1 MKKLVLT
8 LVALVILSGKSDAQ
22 LYFPPLVGNTWDTVS
37 PQQLGWCTNRIDSLY
52 DLLQRNNTKA
62 FIILK
67 DGKIAI
73 EKYFDNF
80 TPDSVWYWASAGK
93 TITSFLV
100 GVAQQEG
107 KLSIYD
113 STSKYLGSGWTTC
126 PPAKEGLIT
135 IRHQLTMTTGLDYT
149 VPDDNCKLPAC
160 LKYKA
165 DAGNQ
170 WFYHNAAYL
179 LLQDVI
185 ESATGTTYQQYT
197 NSRLS
202 LKTGATGLW
211 YDGVFYSKPRS
222 MARFGLLMLN
232 HGIWKTDTLLKDTA
246 YYRQMMNTSQSL
258 NPSYGYLWWLNGKGS
273 YKLPGSTIT
282 FPGDLC
288 PPAPDEMVAGLGKN
302 DQKLYLWPSQNMVI
316 IRMGN
321 PASDSSLVPVVFDR
335 DLWAE
340 LNKLFCNTGT
350 GVKEAMRPEP
360 FHLYPNPVTNIL
372 HIETPDENSTWQIH
386 SAQGICVASGKTNGN
401 TWQLNTVDWANGLY
415 IFSTLNKLGEKST
428 SRFVVTH

>member
-1 MKKLVLT
+1 
-8 LVALVILSGKSDAQ
+8 
-22 LYFPPLVGNTWDTVS
+22 
-37 PQQLGWCTNRIDSLY
+37 
-52 DLLQRNNTKA
+52 
-62 FIILK
+62 
-67 DGKIAI
+67 
-73 EKYFDNF
+73 
-80 TPDSVWYWASAGK
+80 
-93 TITSFLV
+93 
-100 GVAQQEG
+100 
-107 KLSIYD
+107 
-113 STSKYLGSGWTTC
+113 
-126 PPAKEGLIT
+126 
-135 IRHQLTMTTGLDYT
+135 
-149 VPDDNCKLPAC
+149 DDNCKLPAC

-170 WFYHNAAYL
+170 WYYHNAAYL
-179 LLQDVI
+179 LLQDAI

-335 DLWAE
+335 DLWTE
-340 LNKLFCNTGT
+340 LNKLICNTGT
-350 GVKEAMRPEP
+350 GVKEVMRQES
-360 FHLYPNPVTNIL
+360 FQLYPNPVTNTL
-372 HIETPDENSTWQIH
+372 HIRTTHLNSTWQIY
-386 SAQGICVASGKTNGN
+386 SAQGVCVASGKTNGN
-401 TWQLNTVDWANGLY
+401 TWQLNTADWANGLY
-415 IFSTLNKLGEKST
+415 IFSTMNELGEKST
-428 SRFVVTH
+428 GRFVVTH

>member
-8 LVALVILSGKSDAQ
+8 LVALVTLCGKSNAQ
-22 LYFPPLVGNTWDTVS
+22 LYFPPLIGSTWDTVS

-80 TPDSVWYWASAGK
+80 TSDSVWYWASAGK

-135 IRHQLTMTTGLDYT
+135 IRHQLTMTTGLDYI

-160 LKYKA
+160 LKYRA

-170 WFYHNAAYL
+170 WYYHNAAYL

-185 ESATGTTYQQYT
+185 ESATGGTYQQYT
-197 NSRLS
+197 NSKLS
-202 LKTGATGLW
+202 LKTGVSGLW

-232 HGIWKTDTLLKDTA
+232 HGIWKNDTLLKDTA
-246 YYRQMMNTSQSL
+246 YYRQMMNTSQNL

-273 YKLPGSTIT
+273 YKLPGSTFT

-340 LNKLFCNTGT
+340 LNKLFCNTNT
-350 GVKEAMRPEP
+350 GVKDMPETNMTRV
-360 FHLYPNPVTNIL
+360 YPNPASGQITV
-372 HIETPDENSTWQIH
+372 ESTIKKGFWEMF
-386 SAQGICVASGKTNGN
+386 SSRGEVVAQGE
-401 TWQLNTVDWANGLY
+401 LNAETIMIPTTRLANGLY
-415 IFSTLNKLGEKST
+415 LFIMKDEFGKQSAERVIIHN
-428 SRFVVTH
+428 

>member
-1 MKKLVLT
+1 MKKLLLT
-8 LVALVILSGKSDAQ
+8 LVALVTLCGKSNAQ
-22 LYFPPLVGNTWDTVS
+22 LYFPPLVGSIWDTIR

-100 GVAQQEG
+100 GIAQQEG
-107 KLSIYD
+107 KLSISD
-113 STSKYLGSGWTTC
+113 STSKYLGSGWTTS

-149 VPDDNCKLPAC
+149 VPDDNCKLPTC

-170 WFYHNAAYL
+170 WYYHNAAYL

-185 ESATGTTYQQYT
+185 ESATGSTYQQYT
-197 NSRLS
+197 NSKLS
-202 LKTGATGLW
+202 LKTGITGLW

-246 YYRQMMNTSQSL
+246 YYRQMMNTSQNL

-282 FPGDLC
+282 FPGDLF

-302 DQKLYLWPSQNMVI
+302 DQKLYVWPSQNIVI

-321 PASDSSLVPVVFDR
+321 SAADSSLVPVVFDR

-340 LNKLFCNTGT
+340 LNKFICNTTT
-350 GVKEAMRPEP
+350 GMASVPETNAVR
-360 FHLYPNPVTNIL
+360 LYPNPTSHQL
-372 HIETPDENSTWQIH
+372 TIESTVH
-386 SAQGICVASGKTNGN
+386 RGV
-401 TWQLNTVDWANGLY
+401 WQLFSCRGEVAAWGETHADTLTIPTAHLVNGLY
-415 IFSTLNKLGEKST
+415 LFTITDESGKRTAVRVLIS
-428 SRFVVTH
+428 H